1 MEVINLIFLVLVQRV
16 GGFSTPVGEYD
27 LSAKQ
32 TDDGIARF
40 FAVGDWG
47 GLPFTPYETPSEVA
61 VAKAMGKLGVQLN
74 TSFQLALGDNFYF
87 EGVKSPNDPRFDV
100 SDSETIASSWTRR
113 LSLAHVRT
121 CLLGNVFA
129 NAVVCDSGQSRS
141 HRQCLRSDWIRQTI
155 ETMVNDDEETLFQR
169 LNVCLGSFRIISTHS
184 PFGNMINRRNW

>member
-1 MEVINLIFLVLVQRV
+1 MEVMNLIFLVLVQRV
-16 GGFSTPVGEYD
+16 GAFSTSAGEHD

-61 VAKAMGKLGVQLN
+61 VARAMGKLGVQLN

-100 SDSETIASSWTRR
+100 SETVPSSRTHRLDY
-113 LSLAHVRT
+113 LSLAH
-121 CLLGNVFA
+121 
-129 NAVVCDSGQSRS
+129 
-141 HRQCLRSDWIRQTI
+141 I
-155 ETMVNDDEETLFQR
+155 
-169 LNVCLGSFRIISTHS
+169 
-184 PFGNMINRRNW
+184 